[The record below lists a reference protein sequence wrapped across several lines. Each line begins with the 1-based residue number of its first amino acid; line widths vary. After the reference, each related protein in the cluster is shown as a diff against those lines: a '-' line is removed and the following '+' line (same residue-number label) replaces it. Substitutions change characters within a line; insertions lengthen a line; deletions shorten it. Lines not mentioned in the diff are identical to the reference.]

1 VVRGTVR
8 SFSDEEGWGVIGTP
22 EAPEAVF
29 VFFGDID
36 MAGYKTLEVGH
47 PVDFELEGPLP
58 EPLEIEE
65 GQSFRFRAKSVRPAS
80 SP

>member
-8 SFSDEEGWGVIGTP
+8 SFTDEEGWGIIDTP
-22 EAPEAVF
+22 EVPEGVF

-36 MAGYKTLEVGH
+36 MAGYKALTAGR

-65 GQSFRFRAKSVRPAS
+65 GLFFRFRAKSVRPVS
-80 SP
+80 